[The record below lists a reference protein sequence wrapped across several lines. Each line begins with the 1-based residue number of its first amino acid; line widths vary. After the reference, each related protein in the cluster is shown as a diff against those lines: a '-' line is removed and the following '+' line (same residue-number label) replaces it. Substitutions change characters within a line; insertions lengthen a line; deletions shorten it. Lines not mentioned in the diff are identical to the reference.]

1 MLQSKSLLRCTII
14 FLFSFYGL
22 DGDDEP
28 PPEPAP
34 PEVPPRGYASMQQQ
48 QATLKLRTADFV
60 LTIDKN
66 GGQKH
71 EEYIPSQGKLIE
83 EAFL

>member
-1 MLQSKSLLRCTII
+1 MNQHVSCFT
-14 FLFSFYGL
+14 

-34 PEVPPRGYASMQQQ
+34 PEVPPRGHSLQ
-48 QATLKLRTADFV
+48 TLPKKRSEFI

-71 EEYIPSQGKLIE
+71 EEYIPPNQQGKTTFNNPYKINI
-83 EAFL
+83 